1 MAGVS
6 LLQEETLFILLH
18 IYCHLDTSP
27 TLYNAAATFTR
38 CLVVAIAKPPCLVFG
53 SWHIAHLRVDTG
65 DIDRYPGDSPHGQ
78 ASMPCFLDRR
88 AAALLARPGSMHE
101 HLHRPHGAAPTG
113 FLGLAPAS
121 MPRLGGHHQLVSR
134 TRGGV
139 RPTRVLLSEGQAFL
153 SYVISPSRVVRLPCS
168 PSSRGA
174 WFAAPGGEGG
184 WTRGL

>member
-88 AAALLARPGSMHE
+88 AAALLARPG
-101 HLHRPHGAAPTG
+101 LHARTPSPTARRRTNRVPGIGTSKHAASWWPPPTG
-113 FLGLAPAS
+113 
-121 MPRLGGHHQLVSR
+121 Q
-134 TRGGV
+134 
-139 RPTRVLLSEGQAFL
+139 
-153 SYVISPSRVVRLPCS
+153 SY
-168 PSSRGA
+168 
-174 WFAAPGGEGG
+174 PGGRAAD
-184 WTRGL
+184 TRAIVRRPSFPVLRDEPIARC

>member
-88 AAALLARPGSMHE
+88 ADALLARPG
-101 HLHRPHGAAPTG
+101 LHARTPSPTARRRTNRVPGIGTSKHAASWWPPPTG
-113 FLGLAPAS
+113 
-121 MPRLGGHHQLVSR
+121 Q
-134 TRGGV
+134 
-139 RPTRVLLSEGQAFL
+139 
-153 SYVISPSRVVRLPCS
+153 SY
-168 PSSRGA
+168 
-174 WFAAPGGEGG
+174 PGGRAAD
-184 WTRGL
+184 TRAIVRRPSFPVLRD